1 MFDNNLVKKNNGGQ
15 KLAGIVNKI
24 KNFIGVSEET
34 DEVYDELYEADGD
47 YEEAPTSTNPLSGFR
62 RRSNLKVLSHPNAN
76 GYEVMVMEPRSFE
89 ESLEIVNSLRQRK
102 SVILNL
108 HLLDTEQSRRIVDF
122 LSGATHAVDGHQQ
135 KVGEGVF
142 IFAPCNVA
150 ISSESRES
158 RVLKDAFWNQAR

>member
-1 MFDNNLVKKNNGGQ
+1 MFDNNLVKDNNGGQ
-15 KLAGIVNKI
+15 KVAGIVNKI
-24 KNFIGVSEET
+24 KNFIGVS
-34 DEVYDELYEADGD
+34 DENEDVYDELYEADGD
-47 YEEAPTSTNPLSGFR
+47 YEESPTSNPLSGFR
-62 RRSNLKVLSHPNAN
+62 RRSNLKVLSHPNSN

-108 HLLDTEQSRRIVDF
+108 HLLDTEQSQRIVDF

-135 KVGEGVF
+135 RVGDGVF
-142 IFAPCNVA
+142 IFTPCNVA
-150 ISSESRES
+150 ISSETKES